1 MKKALLGFVLAAGSI
16 FAGPRVAIGFSLG
29 GPPPV
34 AYVRPAYPGPG
45 FVWVDG
51 YYNRGLWTPGYWRAP
66 IRVVAPVVRYRDY
79 DRGYYRDYRHDRD
92 DRRFEHGYR
101 R

>member
-1 MKKALLGFVLAAGSI
+1 MKKALLGFVLVAGSI
-16 FAGPRVAIGFSLG
+16 FAGPRVSIGFSFG

-34 AYVRPAYPGPG
+34 AYVRPAYPGNG

-51 YYNRGLWTPGYWRAP
+51 YYNRNLWVPGYWRAP

-79 DRGYYRDYRHDRD
+79 RYDRD
-92 DRRFEHGYR
+92 RFEHGYR